1 MSFSPPCRKRNKT
14 YFLLYTLIMNSVFSK
29 ALKLQNSIVA
39 KYVMRQVLMLLA
51 AVFIVIGLV
60 IFGNQL
66 VLVIK
71 ESIEEGIPVVD
82 LLPLVGFNMIRD
94 VPLILSLSLFLAIIL
109 AISKLYKDSEAIVMN
124 SLGVGD
130 KHFMVLIQ
138 PVVLFIFIFIL
149 FLTTVAVPWS
159 KQQRSMIMDRSEN
172 ASEFSFIKE
181 GEFQE
186 FKNGELVFY
195 ASKVKNI
202 KNSAKQNMEEIFIYA
217 ESSGDPIITLA
228 SQAQKY
234 TDASSKSVYLRLK
247 DGVRYHGFPSDKNKK
262 ILNFD
267 QYDLQIIDGSRQSSA
282 NVLTKIESKPT
293 LDILFSSNNKEIA
306 EWQWRL
312 SQPISVLILSLF
324 GILLGKSSPRGGK
337 NLGVLTGVL
346 VFIIYNNALLV
357 AKSSLERGDLSPI
370 VGLWSVHL
378 LALLVIVIF
387 YAYRHGKLSQLIS
400 KPF

>member
-1 MSFSPPCRKRNKT
+1 
-14 YFLLYTLIMNSVFSK
+14 MNSVFSK

-66 VLVIK
+66 VLVVK
-71 ESIEEGIPVVD
+71 ESIEEGVPVAD

-124 SLGVGD
+124 SLGLGD

-172 ASEFSFIKE
+172 SSEFSFIKE

-195 ASKVKNI
+195 ASKVKDI

-267 QYDLQIIDGSRQSSA
+267 QYDLQIIDGSRQRSA
-282 NVLTKIESKPT
+282 DVSTKIESKPT
-293 LDILFSSNNKEIA
+293 LDILFSNNSKEIA

-324 GILLGKSSPRGGK
+324 GVLLGKSSPRGGK
-337 NLGVLTGVL
+337 NLGVLTGIL

-357 AKSSLERGDLSPI
+357 AKSSLERGELSPI

-378 LALLVIVIF
+378 LVLIVIVIF

>member
-1 MSFSPPCRKRNKT
+1 
-14 YFLLYTLIMNSVFSK
+14 MNSVFSK

-66 VLVIK
+66 VLVVM
-71 ESIEEGIPVVD
+71 ESIEEGIPTVD
-82 LLPLVGFNMIRD
+82 LLPLAGFNMIRD

-202 KNSAKQNMEEIFIYA
+202 KNSAKQDMEEIFIYA

-267 QYDLQIIDGSRQSSA
+267 QYDLQIIDGSRQRSA
-282 NVLTKIESKPT
+282 DVSTKIESKPT

-357 AKSSLERGDLSPI
+357 AKSSLERGELSPI

-378 LALLVIVIF
+378 LALLVIVII

>member
-1 MSFSPPCRKRNKT
+1 
-14 YFLLYTLIMNSVFSK
+14 MNSVFSK

-66 VLVIK
+66 VLVVK
-71 ESIEEGIPVVD
+71 ESIEEGVPVAD

-130 KHFMVLIQ
+130 RHFMVLIQ

-149 FLTTVAVPWS
+149 FLTAVAVPWS

-202 KNSAKQNMEEIFIYA
+202 KNSAKQDMEEIFIYA

-267 QYDLQIIDGSRQSSA
+267 QYDLQIIDGNRQIKTDVS
-282 NVLTKIESKPT
+282 TKIESKPT

-337 NLGVLTGVL
+337 NLGVLTGIL

-357 AKSSLERGDLSPI
+357 AKSSLELGELSPI

>member
-1 MSFSPPCRKRNKT
+1 
-14 YFLLYTLIMNSVFSK
+14 MNSVFSK
-29 ALKLQNSIVA
+29 ALKLQDSIVA

-66 VLVIK
+66 VLVVK
-71 ESIEEGIPVVD
+71 ESIEEGVPVAD

-124 SLGVGD
+124 SLGLGD

-149 FLTTVAVPWS
+149 FLTTLAVPWS

-172 ASEFSFIKE
+172 SSEFSFIKE

-195 ASKVKNI
+195 ASKVKDI

-267 QYDLQIIDGSRQSSA
+267 QYDLQIIDGSRQRSA
-282 NVLTKIESKPT
+282 DVSTKIESKPT
-293 LDILFSSNNKEIA
+293 LDILFSNNSKEIA

-324 GILLGKSSPRGGK
+324 GVLLGKSSPRGGK
-337 NLGVLTGVL
+337 NLGVLTGIL

-357 AKSSLERGDLSPI
+357 AKSSLERGELSPI

-378 LALLVIVIF
+378 LVLIVIVIF

>member
-1 MSFSPPCRKRNKT
+1 
-14 YFLLYTLIMNSVFSK
+14 MNSVFSK

-66 VLVIK
+66 VLVVK
-71 ESIEEGIPVVD
+71 ESIEEGVPVAD

-124 SLGVGD
+124 SLGLGD

-149 FLTTVAVPWS
+149 FLTTLAVPWS

-172 ASEFSFIKE
+172 SSEFSFIKE

-195 ASKVKNI
+195 ASKVKDI

-267 QYDLQIIDGSRQSSA
+267 QYDLQIIDGSRQRSA
-282 NVLTKIESKPT
+282 DVSTKIESKPT
-293 LDILFSSNNKEIA
+293 LDILFSNNSKEIA

-324 GILLGKSSPRGGK
+324 GVLLGKSSPRGGK
-337 NLGVLTGVL
+337 NLGVLTGIL

-357 AKSSLERGDLSPI
+357 AKSSLERGELSPI

-378 LALLVIVIF
+378 LVLLVIVIF

>member
-1 MSFSPPCRKRNKT
+1 
-14 YFLLYTLIMNSVFSK
+14 MNSVFSK

-202 KNSAKQNMEEIFIYA
+202 KNSAKQDMEEIFIYA
-217 ESSGDPIITLA
+217 ESSGNPIITLA

-234 TDASSKSVYLRLK
+234 TDPSSKSVYLRLK
-247 DGVRYHGFPSDKNKK
+247 DGTRYHGFPSDKNKK

-267 QYDLQIIDGSRQSSA
+267 QYDLQIIDGSRQRSA

-337 NLGVLTGVL
+337 NLGVLTGIL

>member
-1 MSFSPPCRKRNKT
+1 
-14 YFLLYTLIMNSVFSK
+14 MNSVFSK

-66 VLVIK
+66 VLVVK
-71 ESIEEGIPVVD
+71 ESIEEGVPVAD

-109 AISKLYKDSEAIVMN
+109 AISKLYKDSEAIIMN

-172 ASEFSFIKE
+172 SSEFSFIKE

-267 QYDLQIIDGSRQSSA
+267 QYDLQIIDGSRQRSA
-282 NVLTKIESKPT
+282 DVSTKIESKPT
-293 LDILFSSNNKEIA
+293 LDILFSNNSKEIA

-324 GILLGKSSPRGGK
+324 GVLLGKSSPRGGK
-337 NLGVLTGVL
+337 NLGVLTGIL

-357 AKSSLERGDLSPI
+357 AKSSLERGELSPI

-378 LALLVIVIF
+378 LVLLVIVIF

>member
-1 MSFSPPCRKRNKT
+1 
-14 YFLLYTLIMNSVFSK
+14 MNSVFSK

-247 DGVRYHGFPSDKNKK
+247 DGTRYHGFPSDKNKK

-267 QYDLQIIDGSRQSSA
+267 QYDLQIIDGSRQRSA

>member
-1 MSFSPPCRKRNKT
+1 
-14 YFLLYTLIMNSVFSK
+14 MNSVFSK

-66 VLVIK
+66 VLVVK
-71 ESIEEGIPVVD
+71 ESIEEGVPVAD

-124 SLGVGD
+124 SLGLGD

-149 FLTTVAVPWS
+149 FLTTLAVPWS

-172 ASEFSFIKE
+172 SSEFSFIKE

-195 ASKVKNI
+195 ASKVKDI

-267 QYDLQIIDGSRQSSA
+267 QYDLQIIDGSRQRSA
-282 NVLTKIESKPT
+282 DVSTKIESKPT
-293 LDILFSSNNKEIA
+293 LDILFSNNSKEIA

-324 GILLGKSSPRGGK
+324 GVLLGKSSPRGGK
-337 NLGVLTGVL
+337 NLGVLTGIL

-357 AKSSLERGDLSPI
+357 AKSSLERGELSPI

-378 LALLVIVIF
+378 LVLIVIVIF

>member
-1 MSFSPPCRKRNKT
+1 
-14 YFLLYTLIMNSVFSK
+14 MNSVFSK

-66 VLVIK
+66 VLVVK
-71 ESIEEGIPVVD
+71 ESIEEGVPVAD

-172 ASEFSFIKE
+172 SSEFSFIKE

-267 QYDLQIIDGSRQSSA
+267 QYDLQIIDGSRQRSA
-282 NVLTKIESKPT
+282 DVSTKIESKPT
-293 LDILFSSNNKEIA
+293 LDILFSNNSKEIA

-324 GILLGKSSPRGGK
+324 GVLLGKSSPRGGK
-337 NLGVLTGVL
+337 NLGVLTGIL

-357 AKSSLERGDLSPI
+357 AKSSLERGELSPI

-378 LALLVIVIF
+378 LVLLVIVIF

>member
-1 MSFSPPCRKRNKT
+1 
-14 YFLLYTLIMNSVFSK
+14 MNSVFSK
-29 ALKLQNSIVA
+29 ALKLQDSIVA

-66 VLVIK
+66 VLVVK
-71 ESIEEGIPVVD
+71 ESIEEGVPVAD

-124 SLGVGD
+124 SLGLGD

-149 FLTTVAVPWS
+149 FLTTLAVPWS

-172 ASEFSFIKE
+172 SSEFSFIKE

-195 ASKVKNI
+195 ASKVKDI

-267 QYDLQIIDGSRQSSA
+267 QYDLQIIDGSRQRSA
-282 NVLTKIESKPT
+282 DVSTKIESKPT
-293 LDILFSSNNKEIA
+293 LDILFSNNSKEIA

-324 GILLGKSSPRGGK
+324 GVLLGKSSPRGGK
-337 NLGVLTGVL
+337 NLGVLTGIL

-357 AKSSLERGDLSPI
+357 AKSSLERGELSPI

-378 LALLVIVIF
+378 LVLLVIVIF
-387 YAYRHGKLSQLIS
+387 YAYRHGKLSQLFS